1 MTTAAPRAAWLSDPE
16 LSIEHNFPSC
26 RDDGRNL
33 ARIVRPCNQTKTLTL
48 KTCRPSPAQRDVYDR
63 RGSIGGLFARLGRGS
78 CVRIA
83 GRRRE
88 RVFEAFRKTQ
98 DKIKFI

>member
-26 RDDGRNL
+26 RDDAHNL
-33 ARIVRPCNQTKTLTL
+33 SRIVRPCNQTKTLTL

-63 RGSIGGLFARLGRGS
+63 RASIGGLFARLGRGS
-78 CVRIA
+78 CVRID

-88 RVFEAFRKTQ
+88 RGYRGISKDPGQ
-98 DKIKFI
+98 D